1 MKKAICLIL
10 VALLALSTLGLPA
23 LAGDQGELGRLTK
36 LNVDEDTLTQA
47 IMESYM
53 SVSLWQAVLADSPL
67 LDIEPLWNAEQ

>member
-10 VALLALSTLGLPA
+10 IALVALSTLGLPA

-47 IMESYM
+47 IMESYFDK
-53 SVSLWQAVLADSPL
+53 VPFFPL
-67 LDIEPLWNAEQ
+67 SFFR

>member
-36 LNVDEDTLTQA
+36 LNVDEDTLTQEEWEA
-47 IMESYM
+47 IAY
-53 SVSLWQAVLADSPL
+53 
-67 LDIEPLWNAEQ
+67 EQTEEQGRISERNG